1 MSPFSCAKLMSGP
14 RQVVELCQ
22 SLFLE
27 DNCEPPGVVDHHASA
42 ESDDHTDDDVGGESF
57 FLTGVS
63 EIQPKEVIIVVGF
76 CTHGSDAATPIR
88 ILTRMARST
97 RFCVLRKRNG
107 ILCSSIGVPG
117 TIRRKPPL
125 SNFGIG

>member
-1 MSPFSCAKLMSGP
+1 MSGP

-27 DNCEPPGVVDHHASA
+27 DNCEPPGVVDHQASA

-97 RFCVLRKRNG
+97 RFFVFSGKETGFSVRVSECLG
-107 ILCSSIGVPG
+107 QFGGS
-117 TIRRKPPL
+117 PP
-125 SNFGIG
+125 